1 LKLEKWIDH
10 CMKKTRRFLLVSAAS
25 VLLGFGARAQ
35 TPARPVFVNNAAV
48 TDTGADAQKLKLAG
62 TVTDAAGH
70 PLAGATVE
78 YWRYEGNQ
86 FSANPLALIRSITT
100 EANGAFQFQ
109 VSQAEGVLLAR
120 KPGLAPAWKQLN
132 QPFNS
137 GPDTEEHLTLTPPAV
152 LAGVVVD
159 ETDNPVANAE
169 VSVAMAISEFS
180 REAGARSFNYFMGKP
195 AHDCFA
201 ARTDAAGRFRIG
213 NFPTNAAAA
222 LAVQA
227 PGKTLRQSPQD
238 NTLSFDSLPWRA
250 GQEDIKLV
258 AEPAGSIEGKIVVEG
273 RNQPP
278 PIARLTLRPG
288 GQGFFGFP
296 QREPVQSGPDGAFH
310 FTDVAAGSYRVH
322 ADFGTNALPDWV
334 AEAVPVSVESGQPT
348 RGVQVTAARGGWL
361 EVAVVGQNDRK
372 PLAQVMVNAYKEN
385 FQSAATSDGN
395 GIALLR
401 LLPGE
406 YQVMASRQSMPGNQ
420 TPASVEAGKTNRV
433 EIEVAAPKKITGI
446 VRRPDGQPAAG
457 LPVQLVGGF
466 GPGAAEVKTDA
477 DGKFDLEWNPRRF
490 RQNDATACVLVRDA
504 EHNLA
509 VAQDID
515 EDTGPLDLKLAPGLT
530 LVGRAE
536 SGGKL
541 VTNATAA
548 LIFWTGRSGMHLTG
562 LNRATNT
569 PGRFEI
575 TAIPPGRKYGL
586 MVSARGYGQKSLND
600 VAASAEAG
608 RLELDPFE
616 LKLANLTLAGQ
627 VLDADDK
634 PVAGAHVS
642 LNGDDQPNG
651 NVTTDSKGRFHF
663 QVCEGQVRLFANPP
677 QGGGFAQA
685 TAEAG
690 DTNVVLQLGQAG
702 NINPGATTHKLK
714 GTVTD
719 AEGQPAGGAQLAVF
733 PSFNGSQWTKTSSNG
748 AFNLTWSLQ
757 PWQLQN
763 SGGALLVARDPA
775 RNLAATEELP
785 EETTNLDVKLKPALT
800 VAGLVKNADDSPLA
814 GAEVGVWLKAGNM
827 YDQLN
832 EKMTASDAKGA
843 YEIKCLPPDA
853 QYIVFASARGH
864 GRSQQ
869 QVAADQDTNHLELS
883 PFVLKL
889 ANRVL
894 AGQVLNEN
902 DKPVS
907 GANVS
912 LNGDDQPN
920 GNMTTDSKGRF
931 HFQVCEG
938 QVRLFANS
946 PQGGG
951 FAQATAEAGDTN
963 VVLTLGSQP
972 GMARP
977 APARAPLKGSPLP
990 DLAAVNLAGDAAPAG
1005 QPVLLCLFDAGQ
1017 RSSRHIVHQLDEQA
1031 PALRQQGVTVLG
1043 IQAVVTGGEIFNDWK
1058 SSSPVSFPLGRAAE
1072 KSEKTKWAT
1081 SVPALPWLIL
1091 TDAHHRIIAEGFAL
1105 DELDA
1110 QLKNLPK

>member
-1 LKLEKWIDH
+1 
-10 CMKKTRRFLLVSAAS
+10 MKMTRRFLLVSAAS
-25 VLLGFGARAQ
+25 ALLGVPAHAQ
-35 TPARPVFVNNAAV
+35 MSGRSVLTAINNAA
-48 TDTGADAQKLKLAG
+48 DAGTGANTQKLKYAG

-86 FSANPLALIRSITT
+86 FSANPLELKERITT
-100 EANGAFQFQ
+100 ETNGAFEFQ
-109 VSQAEGVLLAR
+109 RSQEFGFLLAR
-120 KPGLAPAWKQLN
+120 KPGLAPAWKQFN
-132 QPFNS
+132 QLFGS
-137 GPDTEEHLTLTPPAV
+137 GPEKEETLALSPPAV
-152 LAGVVVD
+152 LAGSVVD
-159 ETDNPVANAE
+159 EADKPVANAE

-180 REAGARSFNYFMGKP
+180 QEEGARSFNYLIGKP
-195 AHDCFA
+195 ARDCFT
-201 ARTDAAGRFRIG
+201 ARTDAAGHFRIG
-213 NFPTNAAAA
+213 NFPTNATAA

-227 PGKTLRQSPQD
+227 TGKALRQSEQ
-238 NTLSFDSLPWRA
+238 NFAGSESLPWRA

-258 AEPAGSIEGKIVVEG
+258 VEPAGSIEGKIIVEAS
-273 RNQPP
+273 NQPP
-278 PIARLTLRPG
+278 PLARLTLQPDGPRFY
-288 GQGFFGFP
+288 GFGD
-296 QREPVQSGPDGAFH
+296 REPASSGADGAFH
-310 FTDVAAGSYRVH
+310 ISDVAAGSYQIH
-322 ADFGTNALPDWV
+322 AVFGTNASPEWV
-334 AEAVPVSVESGQPT
+334 AEPVPVSVESGQT
-348 RGVQVTAARGGWL
+348 IRGVQVTAARGGLL
-361 EVAVVGQNDRK
+361 EVAVTGQNDHK
-372 PLAQVMVNAYKEN
+372 PLADVMVNAFKQG
-385 FQSAATSDGN
+385 FQSAAASDSN

-401 LLPGE
+401 MPPGD
-406 YQVMASRQSMPGNQ
+406 YQVMAYRQSMPGIQNQ

-433 EIEVAAPKKITGI
+433 EVEMAAPKKITGI
-446 VRRPDGQPAAG
+446 VRQPDGQPAAG
-457 LPVQLVGGF
+457 LQVRLVGAF
-466 GPGAAEVKTDA
+466 GPGRADVKTDSA
-477 DGKFDLEWNPRRF
+477 GKFELEWNPRRF
-490 RQNDATACVLVRDA
+490 GQNDASACVLVRDV

-515 EDTGPLDLKLAPGLT
+515 EDTGPLDLKLAPGIILA
-530 LVGRAE
+530 GRAE
-536 SGGKL
+536 SGGKP

-548 LIFWTGRSGMHLTG
+548 LIFWTGNRGMHLPG
-562 LNRATNT
+562 LSRGANT
-569 PGRFEI
+569 PGHFEI
-575 TAIPPGRKYGL
+575 PAIPPGRKYGL
-586 MVSARGYGQKSLND
+586 VVSARGYGQKSLND
-600 VAASAEAG
+600 VAASAETG

-616 LKLANLTLAGQ
+616 LKPANLTLAGQ
-627 VLDADDK
+627 VLDADEK
-634 PVAGAHVS
+634 PVSGANVS

-651 NVTTDSKGRFHF
+651 NMTTDSKGRFHF
-663 QVCEGQVRLFANPP
+663 QVCEGQVRLFANSPR
-677 QGGGFAQA
+677 GGGFAQS

-690 DTNVVLQLGQAG
+690 DTNVVLQLGQTMNAA
-702 NINPGATTHKLK
+702 PGATTHKLK
-714 GTVTD
+714 GTVAD
-719 AEGQPAGGAQLAVF
+719 AEGNPDPGAQVSVF
-733 PSFNGSQWTKTSSNG
+733 PSFNGSHWTKTDTNG
-748 AFNLTWSLQ
+748 AFSLTWSLQ

-763 SGGALLVARDPA
+763 SGGALLVARDSA

-785 EETTNLDVKLKPALT
+785 EETTNLEVKLKPALT

-814 GAEVGVWLKAGNM
+814 GAEVGIWLKAGNS
-827 YDQLN
+827 YDQLD
-832 EKMTASDAKGA
+832 EKMAASDPRGA

-853 QYIVFASARGH
+853 SYIVFASAKGH

-869 QVAADQDTNHLELS
+869 QVAGDQDTNRLELS

-889 ANRVL
+889 ANRLL

-963 VVLTLGSQP
+963 VVITLGAQP
-972 GMARP
+972 GMAP
-977 APARAPLKGSPLP
+977 QAPARASLKGSPLP
-990 DLAAVNLAGDAAPAG
+990 DLAAVNLTADAAPAG
-1005 QPVLLCLFDAGQ
+1005 QPLLLCLFDAGQ
-1017 RSSRHIVHQLDEQA
+1017 RSSRHIVRQLDEQA
-1031 PALRQQGVTVLG
+1031 AALRQQGVTVLG

-1091 TDAHHRIIAEGFAL
+1091 TDAHHRVIAEGFAL